1 MIDPMDP
8 FAPHSPDDRAGDN
21 ALTNTASHSA
31 PDAASGSAEGP
42 RDAWLAPSTESQE
55 TVPQLAGDPISYAA
69 VNVASSPQRSSL
81 FSVRLPDD
89 LLISW
94 SWPHLLVFLFAGAA
108 SLLVVPTVL
117 ALVLSAYVHKTQ
129 VQMQGLFSNPG
140 FLIVTQVLWFAVIF
154 LFLYVTLGV
163 LRDAPFWWTLG
174 WRKLSA
180 HIGGPRYK
188 PWMFFASGSGL
199 AIFVALASS
208 RVKNAEK
215 APIEELF
222 KDPHAALLLMAM
234 AVLIAPLVEE
244 TVFRGYLYPL
254 FAGKL
259 SRLAGKFGL
268 DSARAVRFGTAA
280 GILITGILFG
290 MMHGSQLGWNWG
302 LVSLLTLVGVI
313 FTVARASTGTV
324 LASFMMHLGYN
335 SLIAV
340 TSIVATKG
348 FQNGLPGH

>member
-1 MIDPMDP
+1 MMEPMDDHLP
-8 FAPHSPDDRAGDN
+8 AMPEEHPGQNASPS
-21 ALTNTASHSA
+21 T
-31 PDAASGSAEGP
+31 AEGVA
-42 RDAWLAPSTESQE
+42 RVDPSVAGNSESLQP
-55 TVPQLAGDPISYAA
+55 VPPLAGDPISYAA
-69 VNVASSPQRSSL
+69 VTVTAPARYSSPL
-81 FSVRLPDD
+81 AVRLPAD
-89 LLISW
+89 LSVSW

-108 SLLVVPTVL
+108 SMIVVPAVL
-117 ALVLSAYVHKTQ
+117 ALVISAYIHKSQ
-129 VQMQGLFSNPG
+129 HQMQDMFANPG
-140 FLIVTQVLWFAVIF
+140 FLIATQVLWFAVIF

-174 WRKLSA
+174 WRKLSRHVGA
-180 HIGGPRYK
+180 ATYK
-188 PWMFFASGSGL
+188 PWMFFAAGSGL

-208 RVKNAEK
+208 RVKNAEQ

-222 KDPHAALLLMAM
+222 KDRHAALLLMAM

-259 SRLAGKFGL
+259 SNFAAKLGM
-268 DSARAVRFGTAA
+268 DSSHAIRFGTSS
-280 GILITGILFG
+280 GILITGMLFG
-290 MMHGSQLGWNWG
+290 IAHGSQLGWNWG

-313 FTVARASTGTV
+313 FTFARAATGTV
-324 LASFMMHLGYN
+324 LASFLMHLGYN

-348 FQNGLPGH
+348 FQNMPPGH

>member
-1 MIDPMDP
+1 
-8 FAPHSPDDRAGDN
+8 
-21 ALTNTASHSA
+21 
-31 PDAASGSAEGP
+31 
-42 RDAWLAPSTESQE
+42 
-55 TVPQLAGDPISYAA
+55 
-69 VNVASSPQRSSL
+69 
-81 FSVRLPDD
+81 
-89 LLISW
+89 
-94 SWPHLLVFLFAGAA
+94 
-108 SLLVVPTVL
+108 
-117 ALVLSAYVHKTQ
+117 
-129 VQMQGLFSNPG
+129 MQSMFSNPG
-140 FLIVTQVLWFAVIF
+140 FLIATQVLWFAVIF

-174 WRKLSA
+174 WRKLSS
-180 HIGGPRYK
+180 HLGSVSYK

-215 APIEELF
+215 TPIEELF
-222 KDPHAALLLMAM
+222 KDRHAALLLMAM

-259 SRLAGKFGL
+259 SKLAGKLGL
-268 DSARAVRFGTAA
+268 DSAHAVRFGMAS

-302 LVSLLTLVGVI
+302 LVSLLSLVGVI
-313 FTVARASTGTV
+313 FTFARASTGTV
-324 LASFMMHLGYN
+324 LASFLMHLGYN